1 MPEDIETRVALLEK
15 EDMHIT
21 AALKEH
27 AKRTDKSLGEI
38 KEEVSRMVSLQSEI
52 VGINRLLSEFIKKHD
67 KLEQSF
73 NTKLDTL
80 SERVKPLENFHNN
93 AKFSLILIK
102 HFDKIGILGALV
114 AAIAY
119 FIPK

>member
-1 MPEDIETRVALLEK
+1 MPEDIETKVAVLER
-15 EDMHIT
+15 DSMHIT

-38 KEEVSRMVSLQSEI
+38 KEEVSKMVSLQSEI

-67 KLEQSF
+67 KLEENFNRKLDDLSSRVAPLETF
-73 NTKLDTL
+73 LSNTKFTL
-80 SERVKPLENFHNN
+80 
-93 AKFSLILIK
+93 LIIK
-102 HFDKIGILGALV
+102 HLDKIGVTAGVI

-119 FIPK
+119 FMPK